1 MAAGATL
8 LPSGCGACAGMGA
21 GLLADG
27 DVCIS
32 STNRNFK
39 GRMGHAQASVY
50 LGSPYSVAAAA
61 VAGAIVDPRD
71 LLTCAKVHA

>member
-1 MAAGATL
+1 
-8 LPSGCGACAGMGA
+8 MGA

-39 GRMGHAQASVY
+39 GRMGHSGAQVY

-61 VAGAIVDPRD
+61 IAGEIVDARSMLP
-71 LLTCAKVHA
+71 